1 MARQDLDVLT
11 GRWSASIRKRGRRE
25 RTKTCI
31 YLDGSTPTCET
42 ERSNGIFGDL
52 VDIRYTKRG
61 HMKADL
67 RERRQLVAEVTVSPE
82 FVTYASKNPTQTF
95 YDGRLRID
103 RGNDV
108 LLLFDDDIQDS
119 WIARYTYSSD
129 I

>member
-1 MARQDLDVLT
+1 MARQDRDVLT

-31 YLDGSTPTCET
+31 DLDGSAPVCET

-52 VDIRYTKRG
+52 VDTRYTKRG
-61 HMKADL
+61 YMKADL

-82 FVTYASKNPTQTF
+82 FVTYSSKNPTQT
-95 YDGRLRID
+95 YYAGRLRLD
-103 RGNDV
+103 RANDV
-108 LLLFDDDIQDS
+108 LLLFDGDIQDS
-119 WIARYTYSSD
+119 WIARYTYTSD